1 MIEINLLPGKK
12 KKAAGG
18 AGFKLALP
26 DFQGLLASIK
36 NPWLLVA
43 SAASVIV
50 VGGGLLLFITQ
61 STRLRVL
68 ERRLVDVQAEKRRFD
83 VVIAQKRQSEKMR
96 DSLMSEINII
106 RGIDADR
113 YVWPHILDQITKAL
127 PPYTWLNSV
136 GTQPTAARPWWPG
149 SRAARWTFRHTPPSC
164 GSSPRRPGSPTSRQP
179 RRPRSSRRTGP

>member
-1 MIEINLLPGKK
+1 MRAVRRSRGGGCGAGVHDRRRGADSRSERGAVGSVAGAGGARESGAAAQSARRGVRVGGGGRGGPAPDALRGPGAEARRMIEINLLPGKK

-68 ERRLVDVQAEKRRFD
+68 ERRLVDVQAEKRRVD

-96 DSLMSEINII
+96 DSLMSE
-106 RGIDADR
+106 
-113 YVWPHILDQITKAL
+113 
-127 PPYTWLNSV
+127 
-136 GTQPTAARPWWPG
+136 
-149 SRAARWTFRHTPPSC
+149 
-164 GSSPRRPGSPTSRQP
+164 
-179 RRPRSSRRTGP
+179 